1 MKKVLDNALTAAKE
15 LLGYKLIHETPEGI
29 ISGYIVETEA
39 YMQGDPASHST
50 KGRTPRTEPMFGPQG
65 TVYVYFTYGM
75 HYCMNI
81 VTGPKDHG
89 QAVLIRALQPMDGIE
104 TMKLRRK
111 TDSEFNLTNGPGK
124 LCQALGIDK
133 SLSGT
138 HIDNGPLRLEKGLE
152 VTDSNIVTSTRIG
165 ISRAADMPWRFYIKN
180 NPFVSRL

>member
-1 MKKVLDNALTAAKE
+1 MEILKDALSGAKS
-15 LLGYKLIHETPEGI
+15 LLGYKLTHETPSGP

-50 KGRTPRTEPMFGPQG
+50 KGRTPRTEPMFGPYG
-65 TVYVYFTYGM
+65 TIYIYFTYGM

-89 QAVLIRALQPMDGIE
+89 QAVLIRALQPVDGIE
-104 TMKLRRK
+104 MMKLNRK
-111 TDSEFNLTNGPGK
+111 TESEFNLTNGPGK

-138 HIDNGPLRLEKGLE
+138 HIDSGPIKLEKGIE
-152 VTDSNIVTSTRIG
+152 VTKSNIVTSTRIG

-180 NPFVSRL
+180 NPYVSRL